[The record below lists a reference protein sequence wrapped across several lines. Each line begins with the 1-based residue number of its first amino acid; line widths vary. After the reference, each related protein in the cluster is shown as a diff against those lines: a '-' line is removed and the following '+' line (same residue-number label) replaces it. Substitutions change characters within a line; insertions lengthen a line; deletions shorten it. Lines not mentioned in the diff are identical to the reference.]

1 MMPPI
6 INQPARAHLWQLW
19 NSSLLLML
27 FPWTHLKSSSP
38 WKAPSKITGMIFI
51 TIFFD
56 NNHADVQV
64 HHNHGQYLHV
74 HHHHDQ
80 RHHHDL
86 LFLDLPQTAWRSNYG
101 ETPRRWR
108 RACLQPRWSWWYQGG
123 GDRRCFTF
131 DEQEKSESIF
141 MTIAYQFMCASSMH
155 GIQHLLIRV

>member
-38 WKAPSKITGMIFI
+38 WKAPSKITIMIFV
-51 TIFFD
+51 TISQQSCWSSPSQAWSIHF
-56 NNHADVQV
+56 
-64 HHNHGQYLHV
+64 
-74 HHHHDQ
+74 HHDQ
-80 RHHHDL
+80 RHCHDL
-86 LFLDLPQTAWRSNYG
+86 LFPDSPQTAWPSNYG